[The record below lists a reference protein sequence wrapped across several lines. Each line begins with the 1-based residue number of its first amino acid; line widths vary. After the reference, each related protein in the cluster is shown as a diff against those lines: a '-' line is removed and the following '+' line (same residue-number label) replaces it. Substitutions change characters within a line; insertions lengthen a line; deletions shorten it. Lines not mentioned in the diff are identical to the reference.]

1 MTITTVLDEDQ
12 HAAVHAGVGPL
23 LIVAGAGAGK
33 TRVLVQ
39 RAAHL
44 IRNGISADRI
54 LLLTFTQR
62 AASSMHLSLIHI

>member
-44 IRNGISADRI
+44 IRNGISNFQSI
-54 LLLTFTQR
+54 LTAPQKTAPRKITQN
-62 AASSMHLSLIHI
+62 